1 MSRLSS
7 RLVQMRYINIPMDM
21 DILIMNNMVVFRV
34 AKIKSTRAL
43 RGSLAHN
50 LRLQDTPNA
59 DPSRR
64 HLNIEPSTLSTIDK
78 CLARNDEVLS
88 GVKVRKNA
96 VLAHEI
102 LVTGSPEHMAA
113 LTRAQQMEYFK
124 DAQQYLNKLHGGARN
139 LISMSV
145 HFDETTPHCH
155 FIYAPVIDG
164 RLNSRLVIGGH
175 KQRLSELQT
184 EFAAVVG
191 AKHGF
196 QRGEKNSK
204 ATHQDLRD
212 LKKLDA
218 DVKALNLER
227 EKLSNEISNLQFE
240 LNRQEKRHQ
249 IISEKLLNP
258 LLTALTVEVEQ
269 MPMMLKKAVDMMF
282 EYRKEIQETV
292 SPIVMQ
298 RIDKVVDSVVN
309 PKNSVGHQIDR
320 KKKAMP

>member
-1 MSRLSS
+1 
-7 RLVQMRYINIPMDM
+7 M
-21 DILIMNNMVVFRV
+21 DILIMNNMVIFRV
-34 AKIKSTRAL
+34 AKIKTARDL

-59 DPSRR
+59 DPSLS
-64 HLNIEPSTLSTIDK
+64 HLNIEPSTLSTIDQ
-78 CLARNDEVLS
+78 CLSRNNEVLD

-102 LVTGSPEHMAA
+102 LVTGSPERMAA

-124 DAQQYLNKLHGGARN
+124 DAKQYLDKLHGGQRN
-139 LISMSV
+139 LISMSI

-184 EFAAVVG
+184 EFAEVVG

-196 QRGEKNSK
+196 VRGIKNSK
-204 ATHQDLRD
+204 ATHRDLRD

-227 EKLSNEISNLQFE
+227 SNLLQEVANLQSE
-240 LNRQEKRHQ
+240 LSLQENRLGVV
-249 IISEKLLNP
+249 SENLLMPLLN
-258 LLTALTVEVEQ
+258 AVSAEVEA
-269 MPMMLKKAVDMMF
+269 MPAALKKAVDMMF
-282 EYRKEIQETV
+282 AYRKEIQEIV
-292 SPIVMQ
+292 SPRVMD

-309 PKNSVGHQIDR
+309 PKISENTSIER
-320 KKKAMP
+320 PRYR

>member
-21 DILIMNNMVVFRV
+21 DILIMKNMVVFRV
-34 AKIKSTRAL
+34 AKIKSTRDL

-59 DPSRR
+59 DPSLS
-64 HLNIEPSTLSTIDK
+64 HLNIEPTTLSTIDK

-212 LKKLDA
+212 RKKLEE

-227 EKLSNEISNLQFE
+227 SNLLEDVSNLQLE
-240 LNRQEKRHQ
+240 LSKQEKRLDVV
-249 IISEKLLNP
+249 SERLLTP
-258 LLTALTVEVEQ
+258 LLDAVSAKVEA
-269 MPMMLKKAVDMMF
+269 MPELLKTAVDMMF
-282 EYRKEIQETV
+282 KYRNDIKAVV
-292 SPIVMQ
+292 SPNVME
-298 RIDKVVDSVVN
+298 RIDRVVDSIVN
-309 PKNSVGHQIDR
+309 PKKIDETLNER
-320 KKKAMP
+320 PRYR